1 MSEKQIFRK
10 EAIQHV
16 SNPDELDDYLHVTN
30 TKVWVILAVVIVLLV
45 GLFAWSTVG
54 TLETTLDV
62 TATVKNGVIT
72 VFPVGRS
79 TAQMEAGMV
88 LRVDG
93 QETKI
98 EKTGRSES
106 GQVIGAAHIQ
116 LEDGS
121 YTGTIVVESTR
132 PIDFLLESR

>member
-30 TKVWVILAVVIVLLV
+30 TRVWVILAVVIVLLV

-54 TLETTLDV
+54 TLETTLEV
-62 TATVKNGVIT
+62 NAQVKNGEVI
-72 VFPVGRS
+72 VYPVGRS
-79 TAQMEAGMV
+79 TAQMAEGMI

-93 QETKI
+93 QETQI
-98 EKTGRSES
+98 EKVGRSES
-106 GQVIGAAHIQ
+106 GMLIGAAHIS

-121 YTGTIVVESTR
+121 YTGTIVVESTK